1 MSAILSF
8 LGGSAFRA
16 VWGEFSHWMTARQ
29 EHKYEVQRM
38 QVQGQLDAAQH
49 SRTLESL
56 RLQSE
61 LGIKTLEVQ
70 SDADQARLG
79 AEAFREA
86 QKTLAA
92 PTGVKWVDAWN
103 ASVRPAFATVV
114 LCLWVAALYQRS
126 WVLAAW
132 DLELSASIAG
142 FYFAD
147 RMLSKRSK

>member
-16 VWGEFSHWMTARQ
+16 IWGATAGWLEKRQ
-29 EHKYEVQRM
+29 EHKQELQRM
-38 QVQGQLDAAQH
+38 QLQGTLDAAQH
-49 SRTLESL
+49 DRNLASL
-56 RLQSE
+56 RLQAE
-61 LGIKTLEVQ
+61 LGVKTIEVQ
-70 SDADQARLG
+70 SDADQARIG

-86 QKTLAA
+86 VKLAAA
-92 PTGVKWVDAWN
+92 PTGIAWVDAWN

-114 LCLWVAALYQRS
+114 LFLWFASLYARD
-126 WVLAAW
+126 WKLTPW

-147 RMLSKRSK
+147 RTLGKRK